1 MWKYL
6 HSRLPVIM
14 YKYVRW
20 RGEGEEGGGEE
31 REGKG
36 REGEGRGGEGGGE
49 RGGEG
54 RGGEGRG
61 EVYTCCEYRNCCPQI
76 DATMS

>member
-1 MWKYL
+1 MACSNVEVSPL
-6 HSRLPVIM
+6 SITCDC
-14 YKYVRW
+14 
-20 RGEGEEGGGEE
+20 GEGEEGGGEE

-61 EVYTCCEYRNCCPQI
+61 EVYTCCEYRNCYPQI